1 MSTILF
7 ELGCEEL
14 PPKSLKP
21 LRDALQASV
30 IAQLTEADITFDSI
44 KAFAAPRRLALQIQ
58 GISDKQPDRSEQKRG
73 PAIKA
78 AFDAEGNLSKALR
91 GSVSSNIPFENSQV
105 LENFFRDSK
114 DEKSNRNFKELIDK
128 INKQG
133 YKEVLEELNQ
143 KSISFLTKYGIKISV
158 SGTSKGSYISFEQT
172 IQGQATTELLPAIF
186 QTALDNLPIAKR
198 MRSGASRNEFVRPVQ
213 WAVLMQDSAVIDATI
228 QGHQTANQTRGHRF
242 HSPNYHEIAHAGNY
256 EQLLDGLKVVA
267 DFDKRQMLI
276 KNQVKALADEV
287 NADAIVPQDLLDE
300 VTALVDF
307 PIALRASFEPRFLQ
321 VPQEALISTMQADQK
336 YFCLTDK
343 AGKLQP
349 YFIFITNIES
359 KDPNQIIEGNE
370 KVVRPRLADAEFFFL
385 QDQKQPLFALTESLK
400 TRVFQDK
407 LGTIWEKSERI
418 AKLAAFIAALMQQQG
433 QQIDID
439 ETVRAGILS
448 KADLASSLVGE
459 YPELQGIA
467 GTYYARLNNEPEAVA
482 ASLEEQYLPK
492 FSGDVLPQTP
502 IGICLALAD
511 RLDTLVGIFAI
522 DQAPTGSKD
531 PFSLRRSAI
540 GILRILI
547 EKQLPINLVA
557 LVEQAIKGYSDAE
570 GSKIEKMGDTFTQVM
585 AFLNSRY
592 RAMYTEQG
600 VSVDTIQAVQA
611 INPHMPLDFDQ
622 RIRAVQAFS
631 ELSQASMLADSNKR
645 VANILAKSEV
655 SVADNVDEALL
666 SESAEQSLYG
676 SVRQAQTAVQPLLEQ
691 ADYTQVLQ
699 TLASLDEPLTQFFD
713 NVMVNSEDAALKNN
727 RLALLK
733 QVRALFLTVADISE
747 LQL

>member
-30 IAQLTEADITFDSI
+30 TEQLADADITFDGI
-44 KAFAAPRRLALQIQ
+44 KAFAAPRRLAIQIQ
-58 GISDKQPDRSEQKRG
+58 GISDKQPDRTEQKRG

-78 AFDAEGNLSKALR
+78 AFDAEGNPTRAAMGFAKGLGIEAS
-91 GSVSSNIPFENSQV
+91 
-105 LENFFRDSK
+105 
-114 DEKSNRNFKELIDK
+114 ELTTINTDK
-128 INKQG
+128 G
-133 YKEVLEELNQ
+133 DYV
-143 KSISFLTKYGIKISV
+143 G
-158 SGTSKGSYISFEQT
+158 FEQT
-172 IQGQATTELLPAIF
+172 IQGQSTTELLPAIF
-186 QTALDNLPIAKR
+186 QTALDKLPIAKR

-228 QGHQTANQTRGHRF
+228 QGHQTGTQTRGHRF
-242 HSPNYHEIAHAGNY
+242 HSPDYHNIAHANDY
-256 EQLLDGLKVVA
+256 EQLLDGLKVVV

-287 NADAIVPQDLLDE
+287 NSDAIVPQALLDE

-307 PIALRASFEPRFLQ
+307 PIALRASFEARFLQ

-343 AGKLQP
+343 TGKLQP

-400 TRVFQDK
+400 NRVFQDK

-418 AKLAAFIAALMQQQG
+418 AKLAAFIATLMQQQG
-433 QQIDID
+433 HDINVD

-467 GTYYARLNNEPEAVA
+467 GTYYARLNDEPEAVA

-557 LVEQAIKGYSDAE
+557 LVEQAIKNYTTEE
-570 GSKIEKMGDTFTQVM
+570 GSKIAKMGDTFTQVM

-655 SVADNVDEALL
+655 SVADNVDEILL
-666 SESAEQSLYG
+666 SEPAEQSLYA
-676 SVRQAQTAVQPLLEQ
+676 SVQQAQTAVQPLLEQ

-713 NVMVNSEDAALKNN
+713 NVMVNSEDDALKNN

>member
-30 IAQLTEADITFDSI
+30 TEQLNEAEIGFDSI
-44 KAFAAPRRLALQIQ
+44 KAFAAPRRLAIRIE
-58 GISDKQPDRSEQKRG
+58 GVSDKQPDRSEQKRG

-78 AFDAEGNLSKALR
+78 AFDSDGNPTRAAMGFAKGLGIDAS
-91 GSVSSNIPFENSQV
+91 
-105 LENFFRDSK
+105 
-114 DEKSNRNFKELIDK
+114 ELITINTDK
-128 INKQG
+128 GDYVG
-133 YKEVLEELNQ
+133 Y
-143 KSISFLTKYGIKISV
+143 
-158 SGTSKGSYISFEQT
+158 EQI
-172 IQGQATTELLPAIF
+172 IQGQATTELLPTIF

-228 QGHQTANQTRGHRF
+228 QGHQTGKQTRGHRF
-242 HSPNYHEIAHAGNY
+242 HSPDYHEITHANDY
-256 EQLLDGLKVVA
+256 EQLLDDLKVVA
-267 DFDKRQMLI
+267 DFDKRQTLI
-276 KNQVKALADEV
+276 KNQVKTLADEV
-287 NADAIVPQDLLDE
+287 NADPIVPQDLLDE

-307 PIALRASFEPRFLQ
+307 PIALRANFEARFLQ

-343 AGKLQP
+343 VGKLQP

-418 AKLAAFIAALMQQQG
+418 AKLAAFIATLMQQQG
-433 QQIDID
+433 RDINVD
-439 ETVRAGILS
+439 ETVRAAILS

-467 GTYYARLNNEPEAVA
+467 GTYYARLNDEPEAVA
-482 ASLEEQYLPK
+482 ASLQEQYLPK

-557 LVEQAIKGYSDAE
+557 LVEQAIKGYSTSE
-570 GSKIEKMGDTFTQVM
+570 GSKIAKMGDTFTQVM

-600 VSVDTIQAVQA
+600 ISVDTIQAVQA

-622 RIRAVQAFS
+622 RIRAVQTFS
-631 ELSQASMLADSNKR
+631 ELPQAEELADSNKR

-655 SVADNVDEALL
+655 SVADTVDEALL
-666 SESAEQSLYG
+666 SEAAEQTLYQA
-676 SVRQAQTAVQPLLEQ
+676 VQQAQMAVKPLLET

-699 TLASLDEPLTQFFD
+699 TLVSLDAPLTQFFAD
-713 NVMVNSEDAALKNN
+713 VMVNSEDAALKNN

>member
-30 IAQLTEADITFDSI
+30 TEQLNEAEIGFDSI
-44 KAFAAPRRLALQIQ
+44 KAFAAPRRLAIRIE

-78 AFDAEGNLSKALR
+78 AFDSDGNPTRAAMGFAKGLDIDAS
-91 GSVSSNIPFENSQV
+91 
-105 LENFFRDSK
+105 
-114 DEKSNRNFKELIDK
+114 ELITINTDK
-128 INKQG
+128 GDYVG
-133 YKEVLEELNQ
+133 Y
-143 KSISFLTKYGIKISV
+143 
-158 SGTSKGSYISFEQT
+158 EQI
-172 IQGQATTELLPAIF
+172 IQGQATTELLPTIF

-213 WAVLMQDSAVIDATI
+213 WAVLMQDDAVIDATI
-228 QGHQTANQTRGHRF
+228 QGHQTGKQTRGHRF
-242 HSPNYHEIAHAGNY
+242 HSPDYHEITHANDY
-256 EQLLDGLKVVA
+256 EQLLDDLKVVA
-267 DFDKRQMLI
+267 DFDKRQTLI
-276 KNQVKALADEV
+276 KNQVKTLADEV
-287 NADAIVPQDLLDE
+287 NADPIVPQDLLDE

-307 PIALRASFEPRFLQ
+307 PIALRANFEARFLQ

-343 AGKLQP
+343 VGKLQP

-418 AKLAAFIAALMQQQG
+418 AKLAAFIATLMQQQG
-433 QQIDID
+433 RDINVD
-439 ETVRAGILS
+439 ETVRAAILS

-467 GTYYARLNNEPEAVA
+467 GTYYARLNDEPEAVA
-482 ASLEEQYLPK
+482 ASLQEQYLPK

-557 LVEQAIKGYSDAE
+557 LVEQAIKGYSTSE
-570 GSKIEKMGDTFTQVM
+570 GSKIAKMGDTFTQVM

-600 VSVDTIQAVQA
+600 ISVDTIQAVQA

-622 RIRAVQAFS
+622 RIRAVQTFS
-631 ELSQASMLADSNKR
+631 ELPQAEELADSNKR

-655 SVADNVDEALL
+655 SVADTVDEALL
-666 SESAEQSLYG
+666 SEAAEQTLYQA
-676 SVRQAQTAVQPLLEQ
+676 VQQAQMAVKPLLET

-699 TLASLDEPLTQFFD
+699 TLVSLDAPLTQFFAD
-713 NVMVNSEDAALKNN
+713 VMVNSEDAALKNN

>member
-30 IAQLTEADITFDSI
+30 TEQLSEAEIGFDSI
-44 KAFAAPRRLALQIQ
+44 KAFAAPRRLAIRIE

-78 AFDAEGNLSKALR
+78 AFDSDGNPTRAAIGFAKGLGIDAS
-91 GSVSSNIPFENSQV
+91 
-105 LENFFRDSK
+105 
-114 DEKSNRNFKELIDK
+114 ELITINTDK
-128 INKQG
+128 GDYVG
-133 YKEVLEELNQ
+133 Y
-143 KSISFLTKYGIKISV
+143 
-158 SGTSKGSYISFEQT
+158 EQI
-172 IQGQATTELLPAIF
+172 IQGQATTELLPTIF

-213 WAVLMQDSAVIDATI
+213 WAVLMQDDAVIDATI
-228 QGHQTANQTRGHRF
+228 QGHQTGKKTRGHRF
-242 HSPNYHEIAHAGNY
+242 HSPDYHEITHANDY

-267 DFDKRQMLI
+267 DFDKRQTLI
-276 KNQVKALADEV
+276 KNQVKTLADEV
-287 NADAIVPQDLLDE
+287 NADPIVPQDLLDE

-307 PIALRASFEPRFLQ
+307 PIALRANFEARFLQ

-343 AGKLQP
+343 EGKLQP

-418 AKLAAFIAALMQQQG
+418 AKLAAFIATLMQQQG
-433 QQIDID
+433 RDINVD
-439 ETVRAGILS
+439 ETVRAAILS

-467 GTYYARLNNEPEAVA
+467 GTYYARLNDEPEAVA

-557 LVEQAIKGYSDAE
+557 LVEQAIKGYNTSDN
-570 GSKIEKMGDTFTQVM
+570 SKIAKMGDTFTQVM

-622 RIRAVQAFS
+622 RIRAVQTFS
-631 ELSQASMLADSNKR
+631 ELPQAEELADSNKR

-655 SVADNVDEALL
+655 SVADTVDEALL
-666 SESAEQSLYG
+666 SEAAEQTLYQA
-676 SVRQAQTAVQPLLEQ
+676 VQQAQMAVKPLLET

-699 TLASLDEPLTQFFD
+699 TLVSLDAPLSDFFAD
-713 NVMVNSEDAALKNN
+713 VMVNSEDAALKNN

>member
-30 IAQLTEADITFDSI
+30 TEQLNEAEIGFDSI
-44 KAFAAPRRLALQIQ
+44 KAFAAPRRLAIRIE

-78 AFDAEGNLSKALR
+78 AFDSDGNPTRAAMGFAKGLGIDAS
-91 GSVSSNIPFENSQV
+91 
-105 LENFFRDSK
+105 
-114 DEKSNRNFKELIDK
+114 ELITINTDK
-128 INKQG
+128 GDYVG
-133 YKEVLEELNQ
+133 Y
-143 KSISFLTKYGIKISV
+143 
-158 SGTSKGSYISFEQT
+158 EQI
-172 IQGQATTELLPAIF
+172 IQGQATTELLPTIF

-213 WAVLMQDSAVIDATI
+213 WAVLMQDDAVIDATI
-228 QGHQTANQTRGHRF
+228 QGHQTGKQTRGHRF
-242 HSPNYHEIAHAGNY
+242 HSPDYHEITHANDY
-256 EQLLDGLKVVA
+256 EQLLDDLKVVA
-267 DFDKRQMLI
+267 DFDKRQTLI
-276 KNQVKALADEV
+276 KNQVKTLADEV
-287 NADAIVPQDLLDE
+287 NADPIVPQDLLDE

-307 PIALRASFEPRFLQ
+307 PIALRANFEPRFLQ

-343 AGKLQP
+343 EGKLQP

-418 AKLAAFIAALMQQQG
+418 AKLAAFIATLMQQQG
-433 QQIDID
+433 RDINVD
-439 ETVRAGILS
+439 ETVRAAILS

-467 GTYYARLNNEPEAVA
+467 GTYYARLNDEPEAVA
-482 ASLEEQYLPK
+482 ASLQEQYLPK

-557 LVEQAIKGYSDAE
+557 LVEQAIKGYSTSE
-570 GSKIEKMGDTFTQVM
+570 GSKIAKMGDTFTQVM

-622 RIRAVQAFS
+622 RIRAVQTFS
-631 ELSQASMLADSNKR
+631 ELPQAEKLADSSKR

-655 SVADNVDEALL
+655 NVADTVDEALL
-666 SESAEQSLYG
+666 SEAAEQALYQAIQ
-676 SVRQAQTAVQPLLEQ
+676 QAQTAVKPLLET

-699 TLASLDEPLTQFFD
+699 TLVSLDAPLTQFFAD
-713 NVMVNSEDAALKNN
+713 VMVNSEDAALKNN

-733 QVRALFLTVADISE
+733 QVRALVLSVADISE

>member
-21 LRDALQASV
+21 LRDALQTSV
-30 IAQLTEADITFDSI
+30 TEQLNEANISFGSI
-44 KAFAAPRRLALQIQ
+44 KAFAAPRRLALQIE
-58 GISDKQPDRSEQKRG
+58 GISDKQPDRTEEKRG

-78 AFDAEGNLSKALR
+78 AFDADGNPTRAAMGFAKGLGIEAS
-91 GSVSSNIPFENSQV
+91 
-105 LENFFRDSK
+105 
-114 DEKSNRNFKELIDK
+114 ELTTINTDK
-128 INKQG
+128 GDYVG
-133 YKEVLEELNQ
+133 YV
-143 KSISFLTKYGIKISV
+143 
-158 SGTSKGSYISFEQT
+158 QT

-198 MRSGASRNEFVRPVQ
+198 MRAGSSRNEFVRPVQ
-213 WAVLMQDSAVIDATI
+213 WVVLMQDSTVIDAII
-228 QGHQTANQTRGHRF
+228 QGHQTGNQTRGHRF
-242 HSPNYHEIAHAGNY
+242 HSPDYYQIAHANDY

-267 DFDKRQMLI
+267 DFDKRQILI

-287 NADAIVPQDLLDE
+287 SADAIVPQSLLDE

-343 AGKLQP
+343 VGTLQP

-400 TRVFQDK
+400 NRVFQDK

-433 QQIDID
+433 HDINID

-482 ASLEEQYLPK
+482 ASIEEQYLPK
-492 FSGDVLPQTP
+492 FSGDVLPKTA
-502 IGICLALAD
+502 IGICLALAE

-557 LVEQAIKGYSDAE
+557 LVEQAIKSYNTSDD
-570 GSKIEKMGDTFTQVM
+570 SKIAKMGDTFTQVM

-611 INPHMPLDFDQ
+611 IHPHMPLDFDQ
-622 RIRAVQAFS
+622 RIRAVQTFS
-631 ELSQASMLADSNKR
+631 ELPQAEKLSDSNKR
-645 VANILAKSEV
+645 VANILAKSEGAV
-655 SVADNVDEALL
+655 
-666 SESAEQSLYG
+666 AEQVDASLLTEDAEKTLYQA
-676 SVRQAQTAVQPLLEQ
+676 VQQAQVDAKPLLET
-691 ADYTQVLQ
+691 ANYTQVLQ
-699 TLASLDEPLTQFFD
+699 TLVSLDEPLTQFFAD
-713 NVMVNSEDAALKNN
+713 VMVNSEDAALKAN

>member
-1 MSTILF
+1 MSTIIF

-30 IAQLTEADITFDSI
+30 TEQLNEAEIGFDSI

-78 AFDAEGNLSKALR
+78 AFDAEGNPTRAAMGFAKGLGIDAS
-91 GSVSSNIPFENSQV
+91 
-105 LENFFRDSK
+105 
-114 DEKSNRNFKELIDK
+114 ELITIHTDK
-128 INKQG
+128 GDYVG
-133 YKEVLEELNQ
+133 Y
-143 KSISFLTKYGIKISV
+143 
-158 SGTSKGSYISFEQT
+158 EQV
-172 IQGQATTELLPAIF
+172 IHGQATTELLAAIF

-213 WAVLMQDSAVIDATI
+213 WVVLMQDSTVIDATI
-228 QGHQTANQTRGHRF
+228 QGHQTGTQTRGHRF
-242 HSPNYHEIAHAGNY
+242 HSPNYHDIAHANDY
-256 EQLLDGLKVVA
+256 EELLGGLKVVA

-287 NADAIVPQDLLDE
+287 NSDAIVPQDLLDE

-655 SVADNVDEALL
+655 SVADTVDEALL
-666 SESAEQSLYG
+666 SESAEQSLYA
-676 SVRQAQTAVQPLLEQ
+676 SVLQAQTAVKPLLEQ

-699 TLASLDEPLTQFFD
+699 TLASLDKPLTQFFD

>member
-30 IAQLTEADITFDSI
+30 TEQLSAAEITFNSI
-44 KAFAAPRRLALQIQ
+44 KAFAAPRRLAIQIE
-58 GISDKQPDRSEQKRG
+58 GISDKQPDRTEQKRG

-78 AFDAEGNLSKALR
+78 AFDSDGNPTRAAMGFAKGLGIEASDLTTI
-91 GSVSSNIPFENSQV
+91 NT
-105 LENFFRDSK
+105 
-114 DEKSNRNFKELIDK
+114 DK
-128 INKQG
+128 GDYVG
-133 YKEVLEELNQ
+133 Y
-143 KSISFLTKYGIKISV
+143 
-158 SGTSKGSYISFEQT
+158 EQT
-172 IQGQATTELLPAIF
+172 ISGQATTELLPAIF
-186 QTALDNLPIAKR
+186 QTALDSLPIAKR

-213 WAVLMQDSAVIDATI
+213 WVVLMQDDAVIDATI
-228 QGHQTANQTRGHRF
+228 QGHQTGSQIRGHRF
-242 HSPNYHEIAHAGNY
+242 HSPDYHNINHANDY

-287 NADAIVPQDLLDE
+287 NSDAIVPQDLLDE
-300 VTALVDF
+300 VTSLVDF
-307 PIALRASFEPRFLQ
+307 PIALRASFEARFLQ

-418 AKLAAFIAALMQQQG
+418 AKLAAFIATLMQQQG
-433 QQIDID
+433 HDINVD
-439 ETVRAGILS
+439 DTVRAGILS

-467 GTYYARLNNEPEAVA
+467 GTYYARLNDEPEAVA

-570 GSKIEKMGDTFTQVM
+570 GSKIAKMGDTFTQVM

-645 VANILAKSEV
+645 VANILAKSEIE
-655 SVADNVDEALL
+655 VADTVDKTLL
-666 SESAEQSLYG
+666 SEPAEQNLYS
-676 SVRQAQTAVQPLLEQ
+676 SVREAQMAVTPLLEQ

-713 NVMVNSEDAALKNN
+713 NVMVNSDDAALKNN

>member
-30 IAQLTEADITFDSI
+30 TEQLTDADISFDSI
-44 KAFAAPRRLALQIQ
+44 KAFAAPRRLAIQIQ
-58 GISDKQPDRSEQKRG
+58 GISDKQPDRTDQKRG

-78 AFDAEGNLSKALR
+78 AFDADGNPTRAAMGFAKGLGIDAS
-91 GSVSSNIPFENSQV
+91 
-105 LENFFRDSK
+105 
-114 DEKSNRNFKELIDK
+114 ELTTINTDK
-128 INKQG
+128 GDYVG
-133 YKEVLEELNQ
+133 Y
-143 KSISFLTKYGIKISV
+143 
-158 SGTSKGSYISFEQT
+158 EQT
-172 IQGQATTELLPAIF
+172 IHGQATTELLPAIF

-198 MRSGASRNEFVRPVQ
+198 MRSGASRDEFVRPVQ
-213 WAVLMQDSAVIDATI
+213 WAVLIQDDAIIDATI
-228 QGHQTANQTRGHRF
+228 QGHQTGTQTRGHRF
-242 HSPNYHEIAHAGNY
+242 HSPDYHTIAHANDY
-256 EQLLDGLKVVA
+256 EQLLDSLKVVA

-287 NADAIVPQDLLDE
+287 NSDAIVPQDLLDE

-307 PIALRASFEPRFLQ
+307 PIALRASFEARFLQ

-359 KDPNQIIEGNE
+359 KEPNQIIEGNE

-418 AKLAAFIAALMQQQG
+418 AKLAAFIATLMQQQG
-433 QQIDID
+433 REISVD
-439 ETVRAGILS
+439 ETVRAAILS

-459 YPELQGIA
+459 YPELQGVA
-467 GTYYARLNNEPEAVA
+467 GTYYARLNGEPEAVA

-557 LVEQAIKGYSDAE
+557 LVEQAIKNYSDAK
-570 GSKIEKMGDTFTQVM
+570 GSKIAKMGDTFTQVM

-655 SVADNVDEALL
+655 SVADTVDEALL
-666 SESAEQSLYG
+666 SEPAEQSLYS
-676 SVRQAQTAVQPLLEQ
+676 SVREAQTAVTPLLEK

-713 NVMVNSEDAALKNN
+713 NVMVNSEDDALKNN

>member
-30 IAQLTEADITFDSI
+30 TEQLADADITFDGI

-58 GISDKQPDRSEQKRG
+58 GIGDKQPDRSEQKRG

-78 AFDAEGNLSKALR
+78 AFDADGNPTRAAMGFAKGLGIEAS
-91 GSVSSNIPFENSQV
+91 
-105 LENFFRDSK
+105 
-114 DEKSNRNFKELIDK
+114 ELITINTDK
-128 INKQG
+128 GDYVG
-133 YKEVLEELNQ
+133 Y
-143 KSISFLTKYGIKISV
+143 
-158 SGTSKGSYISFEQT
+158 EQT

-186 QTALDNLPIAKR
+186 QTALDKLPIAKR

-228 QGHQTANQTRGHRF
+228 QGHQTGTQTRGHRF
-242 HSPNYHEIAHAGNY
+242 HSPDYHNIAHANDY
-256 EQLLDGLKVVA
+256 EQLLDGLKVVV

-287 NADAIVPQDLLDE
+287 NSDAIVPQALLDE

-307 PIALRASFEPRFLQ
+307 PIALRASFEARFLQ

-400 TRVFQDK
+400 NRVFQDK

-433 QQIDID
+433 QQISID

-557 LVEQAIKGYSDAE
+557 LVEQAIKNYTTEE
-570 GSKIEKMGDTFTQVM
+570 GSKIAKMGDTFTQVM

-655 SVADNVDEALL
+655 SVADNVDETLL
-666 SESAEQSLYG
+666 SEPAEQSLYA
-676 SVRQAQTAVQPLLEQ
+676 SVQQAQTAVQPLLEQ

>member
-30 IAQLTEADITFDSI
+30 TEQLTDADITFDSI
-44 KAFAAPRRLALQIQ
+44 KAFAAPRRLAIQIQ
-58 GISDKQPDRSEQKRG
+58 GISDKQPDRTEQKRG

-78 AFDAEGNLSKALR
+78 AFDSDGNPTRAAMGFAKGLGIEAS
-91 GSVSSNIPFENSQV
+91 
-105 LENFFRDSK
+105 
-114 DEKSNRNFKELIDK
+114 ELTTINTDK
-128 INKQG
+128 G
-133 YKEVLEELNQ
+133 DYV
-143 KSISFLTKYGIKISV
+143 G
-158 SGTSKGSYISFEQT
+158 FEQT
-172 IQGQATTELLPAIF
+172 ISGQATTELLPAIF
-186 QTALDNLPIAKR
+186 QTALDSLPIAKR

-213 WAVLMQDSAVIDATI
+213 WVVLMQDDTVIDATI
-228 QGHQTANQTRGHRF
+228 QGYQTGSQTRGHRF
-242 HSPNYHEIAHAGNY
+242 HSPDYHDIAHANDY
-256 EQLLDGLKVVA
+256 EQLLDGLKVVT

-276 KNQVKALADEV
+276 KNQVKALVDEV
-287 NADAIVPQDLLDE
+287 NSDAIVPQDLLDE

-307 PIALRASFEPRFLQ
+307 PIALRASFEARFLQ

-343 AGKLQP
+343 TGKLQP

-400 TRVFQDK
+400 NRVFQDK

-418 AKLAAFIAALMQQQG
+418 AKLAAFIATLMQQQG
-433 QQIDID
+433 HDINVD
-439 ETVRAGILS
+439 DTVRAGILS

-467 GTYYARLNNEPEAVA
+467 GTYYARLNEEPEAVA

-502 IGICLALAD
+502 VGICLALAD

-570 GSKIEKMGDTFTQVM
+570 GSKIAKMGDTFTQVM

-655 SVADNVDEALL
+655 SVADTVDETLL
-666 SESAEQSLYG
+666 SETAEQNLYAN
-676 SVRQAQTAVQPLLEQ
+676 VQQAQTVVQPLLEQ

-713 NVMVNSEDAALKNN
+713 NVMVNSDDAALKNN

>member
-30 IAQLTEADITFDSI
+30 TEQLNEAEIGFDSI
-44 KAFAAPRRLALQIQ
+44 KAFAAPRRLAIQIE

-78 AFDAEGNLSKALR
+78 AFDADGNPTRAAMGFAKGLGIEAS
-91 GSVSSNIPFENSQV
+91 
-105 LENFFRDSK
+105 
-114 DEKSNRNFKELIDK
+114 ELITINTDK
-128 INKQG
+128 GDYVG
-133 YKEVLEELNQ
+133 Y
-143 KSISFLTKYGIKISV
+143 
-158 SGTSKGSYISFEQT
+158 EQV
-172 IQGQATTELLPAIF
+172 IHGQATTELLPAIF

-213 WAVLMQDSAVIDATI
+213 WAVLMQDDAVISATI
-228 QGHQTANQTRGHRF
+228 QGHQTGNQTRGHRF
-242 HSPNYHEIAHAGNY
+242 HSPEYHEITHANDY

-267 DFDKRQMLI
+267 DFDKRQTLI

-287 NADAIVPQDLLDE
+287 NADPIVPQDLLDE

-307 PIALRASFEPRFLQ
+307 PIALRANFEPRFLQ

-418 AKLAAFIAALMQQQG
+418 AKLAAFIATLMQQQG
-433 QQIDID
+433 RDINVD
-439 ETVRAGILS
+439 ETVRAAILS

-467 GTYYARLNNEPEAVA
+467 GTYYARLNDEPEAVA
-482 ASLEEQYLPK
+482 ASLQEQYLPK

-557 LVEQAIKGYSDAE
+557 LVEQAIKGYSTSD
-570 GSKIEKMGDTFTQVM
+570 GSKIAKMGDTFTQVM

-622 RIRAVQAFS
+622 RIRAVQTFS
-631 ELSQASMLADSNKR
+631 NLPQASMLADSNKR

-655 SVADNVDEALL
+655 NVADTVDEALL
-666 SESAEQSLYG
+666 SEAAEKVLYQA
-676 SVRQAQTAVQPLLEQ
+676 VQQAQMAVKPLLET

-699 TLASLDEPLTQFFD
+699 TLVSLDAPLTQFFAD
-713 NVMVNSEDAALKNN
+713 VMVNSEDAALKNN

>member
-30 IAQLTEADITFDSI
+30 TEQLNEAEIGFDSI
-44 KAFAAPRRLALQIQ
+44 KAFAAPRRLAIRIE

-78 AFDAEGNLSKALR
+78 AFDSDGNPTRAAMGFAKGLGIDAS
-91 GSVSSNIPFENSQV
+91 
-105 LENFFRDSK
+105 
-114 DEKSNRNFKELIDK
+114 ELITINTDK
-128 INKQG
+128 GDYVG
-133 YKEVLEELNQ
+133 Y
-143 KSISFLTKYGIKISV
+143 
-158 SGTSKGSYISFEQT
+158 EQI
-172 IQGQATTELLPAIF
+172 IQGQATTELLPTIF

-228 QGHQTANQTRGHRF
+228 QGHQTGKQTRGHRF
-242 HSPNYHEIAHAGNY
+242 HSPDYHEITHANDY
-256 EQLLDGLKVVA
+256 EQLLDDLKVVA
-267 DFDKRQMLI
+267 DFDKRQTLI
-276 KNQVKALADEV
+276 KNQVKTLADEV
-287 NADAIVPQDLLDE
+287 NADPIVPQDLLDE

-307 PIALRASFEPRFLQ
+307 PIALRANFEARFLQ

-407 LGTIWEKSERI
+407 LGTIWQKSERI
-418 AKLAAFIAALMQQQG
+418 AKLAAFIATLMQQQG
-433 QQIDID
+433 RDINVD
-439 ETVRAGILS
+439 ETVRAAILS

-467 GTYYARLNNEPEAVA
+467 GTYYARLNDEPEAVA
-482 ASLEEQYLPK
+482 ASLQEQYLPK

-557 LVEQAIKGYSDAE
+557 LVEQAIKGYSTSE
-570 GSKIEKMGDTFTQVM
+570 GSKIAKMGDTFTQVM

-622 RIRAVQAFS
+622 RIRAVQTFS
-631 ELSQASMLADSNKR
+631 ELPQAEKLADSNKR

-655 SVADNVDEALL
+655 NVADTVDEALL
-666 SESAEQSLYG
+666 SEAAEQTLYQA
-676 SVRQAQTAVQPLLEQ
+676 VQQAQTAVKPLLET

-699 TLASLDEPLTQFFD
+699 TLVSLDAPLTQFFAD
-713 NVMVNSEDAALKNN
+713 VMVNSEDAALKNN

-733 QVRALFLTVADISE
+733 QVRALFLAVADISE

>member
-30 IAQLTEADITFDSI
+30 TEQLNDAEIGFDSI
-44 KAFAAPRRLALQIQ
+44 KAFAAPRRLAIQIE

-78 AFDAEGNLSKALR
+78 AFDADGNPTRAAMGFAKGLGIEAS
-91 GSVSSNIPFENSQV
+91 
-105 LENFFRDSK
+105 
-114 DEKSNRNFKELIDK
+114 ELITINTDK
-128 INKQG
+128 GDYVG
-133 YKEVLEELNQ
+133 Y
-143 KSISFLTKYGIKISV
+143 
-158 SGTSKGSYISFEQT
+158 EQV
-172 IQGQATTELLPAIF
+172 IHGQATTELLPEIF

-213 WAVLMQDSAVIDATI
+213 WVVLMQDDSVIDAVI
-228 QGHQTANQTRGHRF
+228 QGHQTGRQTRGHRF
-242 HSPNYHEIAHAGNY
+242 HSPEYHEITHAKDY

-267 DFDKRQMLI
+267 DFDKRQTLI
-276 KNQVKALADEV
+276 NNQVKALADEV
-287 NADAIVPQDLLDE
+287 NADPIVPQDLLDE

-307 PIALRASFEPRFLQ
+307 PIALRANFELRFLQ

-359 KDPNQIIEGNE
+359 KNPNQIIEGNE

-418 AKLAAFIAALMQQQG
+418 AKLAAFIATLMQQQG
-433 QQIDID
+433 RDINVD
-439 ETVRAGILS
+439 ETVRAAILS

-467 GTYYARLNNEPEAVA
+467 GTYYARLNEESEAVA
-482 ASLEEQYLPK
+482 ASLQEQYLPK

-557 LVEQAIKGYSDAE
+557 LVEQAIKGYSTSE
-570 GSKIEKMGDTFTQVM
+570 GSKIAKMGDTFTQVM

-622 RIRAVQAFS
+622 RIRAVQTFS
-631 ELSQASMLADSNKR
+631 ELPQAEKLSDSNKR

-655 SVADNVDEALL
+655 SVADTIDEALL
-666 SESAEQSLYG
+666 SEPAEQALYQA
-676 SVRQAQTAVQPLLEQ
+676 VQQAQTAVKPLLET

-699 TLASLDEPLTQFFD
+699 TLVSLDAPLTQFFAD
-713 NVMVNSEDAALKNN
+713 VMVNSEDAALKNN

>member
-30 IAQLTEADITFDSI
+30 TEQLNQADISFDSI
-44 KAFAAPRRLALQIQ
+44 KAFAAPRRLALHIE
-58 GISDKQPDRSEQKRG
+58 GISEKQPDRTEEKRG

-78 AFDAEGNLSKALR
+78 AFDADGNPTRAAMGFAKGLGIEAS
-91 GSVSSNIPFENSQV
+91 
-105 LENFFRDSK
+105 
-114 DEKSNRNFKELIDK
+114 ELTTINTDK
-128 INKQG
+128 GDYVG
-133 YKEVLEELNQ
+133 Y
-143 KSISFLTKYGIKISV
+143 I
-158 SGTSKGSYISFEQT
+158 QT
-172 IQGQATTELLPAIF
+172 VQGQATTELLPTIF

-213 WAVLMQDSAVIDATI
+213 WAVLMQDDAVIDATI
-228 QGHQTANQTRGHRF
+228 QGHQTGNQTRGHRF
-242 HSPNYHEIAHAGNY
+242 HSPEYHAIAHANDY

-287 NADAIVPQDLLDE
+287 NADAIVPQSLLDE

-343 AGKLQP
+343 TGKLQP

-359 KDPNQIIEGNE
+359 KDPNQIIQGNE

-418 AKLAAFIAALMQQQG
+418 AKLAAFIAALMQQQD

-467 GTYYARLNNEPEAVA
+467 GTYYARLNDEPEAVA

-492 FSGDVLPQTP
+492 FSGDVLPQTS

-557 LVEQAIKGYSDAE
+557 LVEQAIKGYSDAD
-570 GSKIEKMGDTFTQVM
+570 GSKITKMGDTFTQVM

-631 ELSQASMLADSNKR
+631 ELSQAEKLADSNKR
-645 VANILAKSEV
+645 VANILAKSEGV
-655 SVADNVDEALL
+655 VADEVDASLL
-666 SESAEQSLYG
+666 TEDAEKSLYQA
-676 SVRQAQTAVQPLLEQ
+676 VQQAQTAVTPLLET
-691 ADYTQVLQ
+691 ANYTQILQ
-699 TLASLDEPLTQFFD
+699 TLVSLDEPLTQFFAD
-713 NVMVNSEDAALKNN
+713 VMVNSKDMALQAN

>member
-30 IAQLTEADITFDSI
+30 TEQLTEADITFDSI
-44 KAFAAPRRLALQIQ
+44 KAFAAPRRLAIQIQ

-78 AFDAEGNLSKALR
+78 AFDSDGNPTRAAIGFAKGLGIEAS
-91 GSVSSNIPFENSQV
+91 
-105 LENFFRDSK
+105 
-114 DEKSNRNFKELIDK
+114 ELITINTDK
-128 INKQG
+128 GDYVG
-133 YKEVLEELNQ
+133 Y
-143 KSISFLTKYGIKISV
+143 
-158 SGTSKGSYISFEQT
+158 EQV
-172 IQGQATTELLPAIF
+172 IHGQATTELLPAIF

-213 WAVLMQDSAVIDATI
+213 WAVLMQDSTVIDATI
-228 QGHQTANQTRGHRF
+228 QGHQTGTQTRGHRF
-242 HSPNYHEIAHAGNY
+242 HSPDYHEIAHANDY

-307 PIALRASFEPRFLQ
+307 PIALRANFEARFLQ

-418 AKLAAFIAALMQQQG
+418 AKLAAFIATLMQQQG
-433 QQIDID
+433 RDISID
-439 ETVRAGILS
+439 ETVRAAILS

-467 GTYYARLNNEPEAVA
+467 GTYYARLNGEPEAVA

-492 FSGDVLPQTP
+492 FSGDVLPETP

-557 LVEQAIKGYSDAE
+557 LVEQAIKGYSTSD
-570 GSKIEKMGDTFTQVM
+570 GSKIAKMGDTFTQVM

-622 RIRAVQAFS
+622 RIRAVQSFS
-631 ELSQASMLADSNKR
+631 KVSQASMLADSNKR

-666 SESAEQSLYG
+666 SEPAEQELYQA
-676 SVRQAQTAVQPLLEQ
+676 VQQAQKAIKPLLET

-699 TLASLDEPLTQFFD
+699 TLVSLDAPLTQFFAD
-713 NVMVNSEDAALKNN
+713 VMVNSDDAALKNN

>member
-21 LRDALQASV
+21 LRDALQANV
-30 IAQLTEADITFDSI
+30 IEQLNEAEISFESI

-58 GISDKQPDRSEQKRG
+58 GISDKQPDRAEQKRG

-78 AFDAEGNLSKALR
+78 AFDADGNPTRAAMGFAKGLGIDAS
-91 GSVSSNIPFENSQV
+91 
-105 LENFFRDSK
+105 
-114 DEKSNRNFKELIDK
+114 ELITINTDK
-128 INKQG
+128 GDYIG
-133 YKEVLEELNQ
+133 Y
-143 KSISFLTKYGIKISV
+143 
-158 SGTSKGSYISFEQT
+158 EQV
-172 IQGQATTELLPAIF
+172 IHGQATTELLPAIF

-213 WAVLMQDSAVIDATI
+213 WTVLMQDNAVIDATI
-228 QGHQTANQTRGHRF
+228 QGHQTGTQTRGHRF
-242 HSPNYHEIAHAGNY
+242 HSPDYHNIAHANDY

-287 NADAIVPQDLLDE
+287 NSDAIVPQDLLDE

-407 LGTIWEKSERI
+407 LRTIWEKSERI

-433 QQIDID
+433 HNINVD

-557 LVEQAIKGYSDAE
+557 LVEQAIKGYSDAK

-666 SESAEQSLYG
+666 SEPAEQGLYA
-676 SVRQAQTAVQPLLEQ
+676 SVLQAQTAVKPLLDQ
-691 ADYTQVLQ
+691 ANYTQVLQ

>member
-30 IAQLTEADITFDSI
+30 TEQLREAEISFDSI
-44 KAFAAPRRLALQIQ
+44 KSFAAPRRLAIQIQ
-58 GISDKQPDRSEQKRG
+58 GISDKQPDRTEQKRE

-78 AFDAEGNLSKALR
+78 AFDDDGNPTRAAMGFAKGLGIEAS
-91 GSVSSNIPFENSQV
+91 
-105 LENFFRDSK
+105 
-114 DEKSNRNFKELIDK
+114 ELITINTDK
-128 INKQG
+128 G
-133 YKEVLEELNQ
+133 DYV
-143 KSISFLTKYGIKISV
+143 G
-158 SGTSKGSYISFEQT
+158 FEQT
-172 IQGQATTELLPAIF
+172 IHGQAITELLPTIF

-213 WAVLMQDSAVIDATI
+213 WAVLMQDDAVINAII
-228 QGHQTANQTRGHRF
+228 QGHQTGAQTRGHRF
-242 HSPNYHEIAHAGNY
+242 HSPDYHDIAHANDY

-276 KNQVKALADEV
+276 KNQVKTLADEV
-287 NADAIVPQDLLDE
+287 NSDAIVPQDLLDE

-307 PIALRASFEPRFLQ
+307 PIALRASFETRFLQ

-349 YFIFITNIES
+349 YFIFITNIRS
-359 KDPNQIIEGNE
+359 QDPNQIIEGNE

-407 LGTIWEKSERI
+407 LGTIWDKSERI
-418 AKLAAFIAALMQQQG
+418 AKLSAFIATLLQQQG
-433 QQIDID
+433 HDISVD
-439 ETVRAGILS
+439 EAVRAAMLS

-467 GTYYARLNNEPEAVA
+467 GTYYARLDGETEAVA

-557 LVEQAIKGYSDAE
+557 LVEQAIKGYSDTNG
-570 GSKIEKMGDTFTQVM
+570 GSKIAKMGDTFTQVM

-592 RAMYTEQG
+592 RAMYTEQS

-631 ELSQASMLADSNKR
+631 TLSQASMLADSNKR
-645 VANILAKSEV
+645 VANILVKSEV
-655 SVADNVDEALL
+655 SVSDSVDETLL
-666 SESAEQSLYG
+666 TEPAEQNLYG
-676 SVRQAQTAVQPLLEQ
+676 SVRQAQTAVTPLLEQ

-699 TLASLDEPLTQFFD
+699 TLASLDEPLTEFFD
-713 NVMVNSEDAALKNN
+713 NVMVNSEDEALKNN

>member
-1 MSTILF
+1 MTTILF

-14 PPKSLKP
+14 PPKSLKN

-30 IAQLTEADITFDSI
+30 RAQLNEADISFDSM

-78 AFDAEGNLSKALR
+78 AFDTDGNPTRAAMGFAKGLGIEASELITINTDK
-91 GSVSSNIPFENSQV
+91 GDYVGFEQV
-105 LENFFRDSK
+105 LHGK
-114 DEKSNRNFKELIDK
+114 
-128 INKQG
+128 
-133 YKEVLEELNQ
+133 
-143 KSISFLTKYGIKISV
+143 
-158 SGTSKGSYISFEQT
+158 
-172 IQGQATTELLPAIF
+172 ATAELLPQIF

-198 MRSGASRNEFVRPVQ
+198 MRSGTSRDEFVRPVQ
-213 WAVLMQDSAVIDATI
+213 WAVLMQDDSVINSTI
-228 QGHQTANQTRGHRF
+228 QGHQTGQQTRGHRF
-242 HSPNYHEIAHAGNY
+242 HSPDYHTINHANDY
-256 EQLLDGLKVVA
+256 ESLLDSLKVIA
-267 DFDKRQMLI
+267 DFDKRQNLI
-276 KNQVKALADEV
+276 SHQVKALADEI
-287 NADAIVPQDLLDE
+287 NAKAIVPQDLLDE

-307 PIALRASFEPRFLQ
+307 PIALRASFEARFLQ

-343 AGKLQP
+343 EGTLQP

-359 KDPNQIIEGNE
+359 KDASQIIEGNE

-400 TRVFQDK
+400 TRVFQDQ

-418 AKLAAFIAALMQQQG
+418 AKLAAFIAALLQQQG
-433 QQIDID
+433 KQIDID
-439 ETVRAGILS
+439 DTVRAAILS

-459 YPELQGIA
+459 YPDLQGIA
-467 GTYYARLNNEPEAVA
+467 GTYYARLNGEPEAVA

-492 FSGDVLPQTP
+492 FSGDALPQTP

-511 RLDTLVGIFAI
+511 RLDTLVGIFGI
-522 DQAPTGSKD
+522 GQAPTGSKD

-557 LVEQAIKGYSDAE
+557 LVEQAIKNYADTD
-570 GSKIEKMGDTFTQVM
+570 GSKIAKMGDTFTQVM

-631 ELSQASMLADSNKR
+631 ELPEAEPLADSNKR

-655 SVADNVDEALL
+655 AVADKVDEALL
-666 SESAEQSLYG
+666 SEPAEQALY
-676 SVRQAQTAVQPLLEQ
+676 SAVHQAQTAVQPLLAQ
-691 ADYTQVLQ
+691 ANYTQVLQ
-699 TLASLDEPLTQFFD
+699 TLASLDQPLTQFFD
-713 NVMVNSEDAALKNN
+713 GVMVNSDDAALKNN

>member
-21 LRDALQASV
+21 LRDALQTSV
-30 IAQLTEADITFDSI
+30 TEQLSAAEITFDSI
-44 KAFAAPRRLALQIQ
+44 KAFATPRRLAIQIE
-58 GISDKQPDRSEQKRG
+58 GISDKQPDRTEQKRG

-78 AFDAEGNLSKALR
+78 AFDSDGNPTRAAIGFAKGLGIEAS
-91 GSVSSNIPFENSQV
+91 
-105 LENFFRDSK
+105 
-114 DEKSNRNFKELIDK
+114 ELTTINTDK
-128 INKQG
+128 G
-133 YKEVLEELNQ
+133 DYV
-143 KSISFLTKYGIKISV
+143 G
-158 SGTSKGSYISFEQT
+158 FEQT
-172 IQGQATTELLPAIF
+172 ISGQATTELLPAIF
-186 QTALDNLPIAKR
+186 QTALDSLPIAKR

-213 WAVLMQDSAVIDATI
+213 WVVLMQDDTVIDATI
-228 QGHQTANQTRGHRF
+228 QGHETGSQTRGHRF
-242 HSPNYHEIAHAGNY
+242 HSPDYHDIAHANDY

-287 NADAIVPQDLLDE
+287 NSDAIVPQDLLDE

-307 PIALRASFEPRFLQ
+307 PIALRASFEARFLQ

-343 AGKLQP
+343 TGKLQP

-418 AKLAAFIAALMQQQG
+418 AKLAAFIATLMQQQG
-433 QQIDID
+433 HDINVD
-439 ETVRAGILS
+439 DTVRAGILS

-467 GTYYARLNNEPEAVA
+467 GTYYARLNEEPEAVA

-502 IGICLALAD
+502 VGICLALAD

-570 GSKIEKMGDTFTQVM
+570 GTKIAKMGDTFTQVM

-655 SVADNVDEALL
+655 DVADTVDEALL
-666 SESAEQSLYG
+666 SETAEQNLYAN
-676 SVRQAQTAVQPLLEQ
+676 VQQAQTVVQPLLEQ

-713 NVMVNSEDAALKNN
+713 NVMVNSDDAALKNN

-733 QVRALFLTVADISE
+733 QVRALFLSVADISE

>member
-30 IAQLTEADITFDSI
+30 TEQLNEAEIGFDSI
-44 KAFAAPRRLALQIQ
+44 KAFAAPRRLAIRIE

-78 AFDAEGNLSKALR
+78 AFDSDGNPTRAAMGFAKGLGIDAS
-91 GSVSSNIPFENSQV
+91 
-105 LENFFRDSK
+105 
-114 DEKSNRNFKELIDK
+114 ELITINTDK
-128 INKQG
+128 GDYVG
-133 YKEVLEELNQ
+133 Y
-143 KSISFLTKYGIKISV
+143 
-158 SGTSKGSYISFEQT
+158 EQI
-172 IQGQATTELLPAIF
+172 IQGQATTELLPTIF

-228 QGHQTANQTRGHRF
+228 QGHQTGKQTRGHRF
-242 HSPNYHEIAHAGNY
+242 HSPDYHEITHANDY

-267 DFDKRQMLI
+267 DFDKRQTLI
-276 KNQVKALADEV
+276 KNQVKTLADEV
-287 NADAIVPQDLLDE
+287 NADPIVPQDLLDE

-307 PIALRASFEPRFLQ
+307 PIALRANFEARFLQ

-407 LGTIWEKSERI
+407 LGTIWQKSERI
-418 AKLAAFIAALMQQQG
+418 AKLAAFIATLMQQQG
-433 QQIDID
+433 RDINVD
-439 ETVRAGILS
+439 ETVRAAILS

-467 GTYYARLNNEPEAVA
+467 GTYYARLNDEPEAVA
-482 ASLEEQYLPK
+482 ASLQEQYLPK

-557 LVEQAIKGYSDAE
+557 LVEQAIKGYSTSE
-570 GSKIEKMGDTFTQVM
+570 GSKIAKMGDTFTQVM

-622 RIRAVQAFS
+622 RIRAVQTFS
-631 ELSQASMLADSNKR
+631 ELPQAEKLADSNKR

-655 SVADNVDEALL
+655 NVADTVDEALL
-666 SESAEQSLYG
+666 SEPAEQALYQA
-676 SVRQAQTAVQPLLEQ
+676 VQQAQTAVKPLLET

-699 TLASLDEPLTQFFD
+699 TLVSLDAPLTQFFAD
-713 NVMVNSEDAALKNN
+713 VMVNSENAALKNN

>member
-30 IAQLTEADITFDSI
+30 TEQLNQADISFDSI
-44 KAFAAPRRLALQIQ
+44 KAFAAPRRLAIQID
-58 GISDKQPDRSEQKRG
+58 GISEKQPDRTEEKRG

-78 AFDAEGNLSKALR
+78 AFDADGNPTRAAMGFAKGLGIEASKLTTI
-91 GSVSSNIPFENSQV
+91 NT
-105 LENFFRDSK
+105 
-114 DEKSNRNFKELIDK
+114 DK
-128 INKQG
+128 GDYVG
-133 YKEVLEELNQ
+133 Y
-143 KSISFLTKYGIKISV
+143 I
-158 SGTSKGSYISFEQT
+158 QT
-172 IQGQATTELLPAIF
+172 VQGQATTELLPTIF

-213 WAVLMQDSAVIDATI
+213 WAVLMQDDAVIDATI
-228 QGHQTANQTRGHRF
+228 QGHQTGNQTRGHRF
-242 HSPNYHEIAHAGNY
+242 HSPEYHTIAHANDY

-287 NADAIVPQDLLDE
+287 NADAIVPQSLLDE

-385 QDQKQPLFALTESLK
+385 QDQKQPLFALTENLK

-467 GTYYARLNNEPEAVA
+467 GTYYARLNDEPEAVA

-557 LVEQAIKGYSDAE
+557 LIEQAIKGYSDAD
-570 GSKIEKMGDTFTQVM
+570 GSKIAKMGDTFTQVM

-631 ELSQASMLADSNKR
+631 ELSQAEKLADSNKR
-645 VANILAKSEV
+645 VANILAKSEGV
-655 SVADNVDEALL
+655 VADEVDASLL
-666 SESAEQSLYG
+666 TEDAEKSLYQA
-676 SVRQAQTAVQPLLEQ
+676 VQQAQTAVTPLLET
-691 ADYTQVLQ
+691 ANYTQILQ
-699 TLASLDEPLTQFFD
+699 TLVSLDEPLTQFFAD
-713 NVMVNSEDAALKNN
+713 VMVNSKDMALQAN

>member
-30 IAQLTEADITFDSI
+30 TEQLNEAEIGFDSI
-44 KAFAAPRRLALQIQ
+44 KAFAAPRRLAIRIE

-78 AFDAEGNLSKALR
+78 AFDSDGNPTRAAMGFAKGLGIDAS
-91 GSVSSNIPFENSQV
+91 
-105 LENFFRDSK
+105 
-114 DEKSNRNFKELIDK
+114 ELITINTDK
-128 INKQG
+128 GDYVG
-133 YKEVLEELNQ
+133 Y
-143 KSISFLTKYGIKISV
+143 
-158 SGTSKGSYISFEQT
+158 EQI
-172 IQGQATTELLPAIF
+172 IQGQATTELLPTIF

-228 QGHQTANQTRGHRF
+228 QGHQTGKQTRGHRF
-242 HSPNYHEIAHAGNY
+242 HSPDYHEITHANDY
-256 EQLLDGLKVVA
+256 EQLLDDLKVVA
-267 DFDKRQMLI
+267 DFDKRQTLI
-276 KNQVKALADEV
+276 KNQVKTLADEV
-287 NADAIVPQDLLDE
+287 NADPIVPQDLLDE

-307 PIALRASFEPRFLQ
+307 PIALRANFEARFLQ

-418 AKLAAFIAALMQQQG
+418 AKLAAFIATLMQQQG
-433 QQIDID
+433 RDINVD
-439 ETVRAGILS
+439 ETVRAAILS

-467 GTYYARLNNEPEAVA
+467 GTYYARLNDEPEAVA
-482 ASLEEQYLPK
+482 ASLQEQYLPK

-557 LVEQAIKGYSDAE
+557 LVEQAIKGYSTSE
-570 GSKIEKMGDTFTQVM
+570 GSKIAKMGDTFTQVM

-600 VSVDTIQAVQA
+600 ISVDTIQAVQA

-622 RIRAVQAFS
+622 RIRAVQTFS
-631 ELSQASMLADSNKR
+631 ELPQAEKLADSNKR

-655 SVADNVDEALL
+655 SVADTVDEALL
-666 SESAEQSLYG
+666 SEAAEQTLYQA
-676 SVRQAQTAVQPLLEQ
+676 VQQAQMAVKPLLET

-699 TLASLDEPLTQFFD
+699 TLVSLDAPLTQFFAD
-713 NVMVNSEDAALKNN
+713 VMVNSEDAALKNN

>member
-30 IAQLTEADITFDSI
+30 TEQLNEAEIGFDSI
-44 KAFAAPRRLALQIQ
+44 KAFAAPRRLAIRIE

-78 AFDAEGNLSKALR
+78 AFDSDGNPTRAAMGFAKGLGIDAS
-91 GSVSSNIPFENSQV
+91 
-105 LENFFRDSK
+105 
-114 DEKSNRNFKELIDK
+114 ELITINTDK
-128 INKQG
+128 GDYVG
-133 YKEVLEELNQ
+133 Y
-143 KSISFLTKYGIKISV
+143 
-158 SGTSKGSYISFEQT
+158 EQI
-172 IQGQATTELLPAIF
+172 IQGQETTELLPTIF

-228 QGHQTANQTRGHRF
+228 QGHQTGKQTRGHRF
-242 HSPNYHEIAHAGNY
+242 HSPDYHEITHANDY
-256 EQLLDGLKVVA
+256 EQLLDDLKVVA
-267 DFDKRQMLI
+267 DFDKRQTLI
-276 KNQVKALADEV
+276 KNQVKTLADEV
-287 NADAIVPQDLLDE
+287 NADPIVPQDLLDE

-307 PIALRASFEPRFLQ
+307 PIALRANFEARFLQ

-418 AKLAAFIAALMQQQG
+418 AKLAAFIATLMQQQG
-433 QQIDID
+433 RDINVD
-439 ETVRAGILS
+439 ETVRAAILS

-467 GTYYARLNNEPEAVA
+467 GTYYARLNDEPEAVA
-482 ASLEEQYLPK
+482 ASLQEQYLPK

-557 LVEQAIKGYSDAE
+557 LVEQAIKGYSTSE
-570 GSKIEKMGDTFTQVM
+570 GSKIAKMGDTFTQVM

-622 RIRAVQAFS
+622 RIRAVQTFS
-631 ELSQASMLADSNKR
+631 ELPQAEKLADSNKR

-655 SVADNVDEALL
+655 SVADTVDEALL
-666 SESAEQSLYG
+666 SEPAEQTLYQA
-676 SVRQAQTAVQPLLEQ
+676 VQQAQMAVKPLLET

-699 TLASLDEPLTQFFD
+699 TLVSLDAPLTQFFAD
-713 NVMVNSEDAALKNN
+713 VMVNSEDAALKNN

>member
-30 IAQLTEADITFDSI
+30 TEQLNEAEIGFDSI
-44 KAFAAPRRLALQIQ
+44 KAFAAPRRLAIRIE

-78 AFDAEGNLSKALR
+78 AFDSDGNPTRAAMGFAKGLGIDAS
-91 GSVSSNIPFENSQV
+91 
-105 LENFFRDSK
+105 
-114 DEKSNRNFKELIDK
+114 ELITINTDK
-128 INKQG
+128 GDYVG
-133 YKEVLEELNQ
+133 Y
-143 KSISFLTKYGIKISV
+143 
-158 SGTSKGSYISFEQT
+158 EQI
-172 IQGQATTELLPAIF
+172 IQGQATTELLPTIF

-228 QGHQTANQTRGHRF
+228 QGHQTGKQTRGHRF
-242 HSPNYHEIAHAGNY
+242 HSPDYHEITHANDY
-256 EQLLDGLKVVA
+256 EQLLDDLKVVA
-267 DFDKRQMLI
+267 DFDKRQTLI
-276 KNQVKALADEV
+276 KNQVKTLADEV
-287 NADAIVPQDLLDE
+287 NADPIVPQDLLDE

-307 PIALRASFEPRFLQ
+307 PIALRANFEARFLQ

-418 AKLAAFIAALMQQQG
+418 AKLAAFIATLMQQQG
-433 QQIDID
+433 RDINVD
-439 ETVRAGILS
+439 ETVRAAILS

-467 GTYYARLNNEPEAVA
+467 GTYYARLNDEPEAVA
-482 ASLEEQYLPK
+482 ASLQEQYLPK

-557 LVEQAIKGYSDAE
+557 LVEQAIKGYSTSE
-570 GSKIEKMGDTFTQVM
+570 GSKIAKMGDTFTQVM

-622 RIRAVQAFS
+622 RIRAVQTFS
-631 ELSQASMLADSNKR
+631 ELPQAEELADSNKR

-655 SVADNVDEALL
+655 NVADTVDEALL
-666 SESAEQSLYG
+666 SEAAEQTLYQA
-676 SVRQAQTAVQPLLEQ
+676 VQQAQMAVKPLLET

-699 TLASLDEPLTQFFD
+699 TLVSLDAPLSDFFAD
-713 NVMVNSEDAALKNN
+713 VMVNSEDAALKNN

>member
-1 MSTILF
+1 MSNILF

-21 LRDALQASV
+21 LRDALESSV
-30 IAQLTEADITFDSI
+30 TAQLHDADISFERI
-44 KAFAAPRRLALQIQ
+44 KAFAAPRRLAIQIT

-78 AFDAEGNLSKALR
+78 AFDNDGNPTRAAMGFAKGLGITPEQLTT
-91 GSVSSNIPFENSQV
+91 IHT
-105 LENFFRDSK
+105 
-114 DEKSNRNFKELIDK
+114 DK
-128 INKQG
+128 G
-133 YKEVLEELNQ
+133 DYV
-143 KSISFLTKYGIKISV
+143 G
-158 SGTSKGSYISFEQT
+158 FEQT
-172 IQGQATTELLPAIF
+172 IQGQATAELLPQVF

-198 MRSGASRNEFVRPVQ
+198 MRAGSSRDEFVRPVQ
-213 WAVLMQDSAVIDATI
+213 WVVLMQDDHVIEATI
-228 QGHQTANQTRGHRF
+228 QGHKTSNQTRGHRF
-242 HSPNYHEIAHAGNY
+242 HSPDYHTLDHADHY
-256 EQLLDGLKVVA
+256 ESLLEGLKVVA
-267 DFDKRQMLI
+267 DFDKRRMLI
-276 KNQVKALADEV
+276 KNQVKTLADQV
-287 NADAIVPQDLLDE
+287 NSTAIMPQALLDE

-343 AGKLQP
+343 AGTLQP

-359 KDPNQIIEGNE
+359 KDPSQIIEGNE

-385 QDQKQPLFALTESLK
+385 QDQKQPLFALTDSLK
-400 TRVFQDK
+400 TRVFQEQ
-407 LGTIWEKSERI
+407 LGTIWQKSERI

-433 QQIDID
+433 RDINID
-439 ETVRAGILS
+439 ETVRAAMLS
-448 KADLASSLVGE
+448 KADLASALVGE

-467 GTYYARLNNEPEAVA
+467 GSYYARLNEEPEAVA
-482 ASLEEQYLPK
+482 ASLLEQYLPK
-492 FSGDVLPQTP
+492 FSGDVLPETS

-547 EKQLPINLVA
+547 EKKLPINLVA
-557 LVEQAIKGYSDAE
+557 LVEQAIKNYSDDS
-570 GSKIEKMGDTFTQVM
+570 GSKIAKMGDTFTQVM

-631 ELSQASMLADSNKR
+631 ELTQASMLADSNKR
-645 VANILAKSEV
+645 VANILAKSEGA
-655 SVADNVDEALL
+655 VADAVDAALL
-666 SESAEQSLYG
+666 TEPAEKALYEAVVQS
-676 SVRQAQTAVQPLLEQ
+676 QANVTPLLEN
-691 ADYTQVLQ
+691 ADYTGVLQ
-699 TLASLDEPLTQFFD
+699 TLVSLDAPLTQFFAD
-713 NVMVNSEDAALKNN
+713 VMVNSDDAALKAN
-727 RLALLK
+727 RLSLLK

>member
-21 LRDALQASV
+21 LRDALQKSV
-30 IAQLTEADITFDSI
+30 TEQLAEADISFDSM
-44 KAFAAPRRLALQIQ
+44 KAFAAPRRLAIQIQ
-58 GISDKQPDRSEQKRG
+58 GISDKQPDRTEQKRG

-78 AFDAEGNLSKALR
+78 AFDADGNPTRAAMGFAKGLGIEAS
-91 GSVSSNIPFENSQV
+91 
-105 LENFFRDSK
+105 
-114 DEKSNRNFKELIDK
+114 ELTTINTDK
-128 INKQG
+128 GDYVG
-133 YKEVLEELNQ
+133 Y
-143 KSISFLTKYGIKISV
+143 
-158 SGTSKGSYISFEQT
+158 EQT
-172 IQGQATTELLPAIF
+172 IHGQATTELLPAIF
-186 QTALDNLPIAKR
+186 QTALDDLPIAKR

-213 WAVLMQDSAVIDATI
+213 WAVLMQDSAVIEATI
-228 QGHQTANQTRGHRF
+228 QGHQTGTQTRGHRF
-242 HSPNYHEIAHAGNY
+242 HSPDFYNIDHANDY
-256 EQLLDGLKVVA
+256 EPLLDGLKVVA

-276 KNQVKALADEV
+276 KNQVKALADEI
-287 NADAIVPQDLLDE
+287 NADAIVPQGLLDE

-307 PIALRASFEPRFLQ
+307 PIALRADFEARFLQ

-343 AGKLQP
+343 AGTLQP

-359 KDPNQIIEGNE
+359 KDPQQIIEGNE

-400 TRVFQDK
+400 TRVFQDQ

-418 AKLAAFIAALMQQQG
+418 AKLAAYIAALMQQQG
-433 QQIDID
+433 HEINIDD
-439 ETVRAGILS
+439 TVRAAMLS

-467 GTYYARLNNEPEAVA
+467 GTYYARLNDEPEAVA

-492 FSGDVLPQTP
+492 FSGDVLPQTS

-540 GILRILI
+540 GVLRILI

-557 LVEQAIKGYSDAE
+557 LVEQAIKNYSSSD
-570 GSKIEKMGDTFTQVM
+570 GSKITKMGDTFTQVM

-611 INPHMPLDFDQ
+611 IHPHMPLDFDQ
-622 RIRAVQAFS
+622 RIRAVQTFS
-631 ELSQASMLADSNKR
+631 QLPQAEQLADSNKR
-645 VANILAKSEV
+645 VANILAKSEET
-655 SVADNVDEALL
+655 VADKVDEALL
-666 SESAEQSLYG
+666 TEPAEQTLYKT
-676 SVRQAQTAVQPLLEQ
+676 VRQAQTAVTPLLAE

-699 TLASLDEPLTQFFD
+699 TLAGLDAPLTQFFD
-713 NVMVNSEDAALKNN
+713 DVMVNSEDAALKNN

-747 LQL
+747 LQI

>member
-30 IAQLTEADITFDSI
+30 TEQLTEADISFDSI
-44 KAFAAPRRLALQIQ
+44 KAFAAPRRLAIQIQ
-58 GISDKQPDRSEQKRG
+58 GISDKQPDRTEEKRG

-78 AFDAEGNLSKALR
+78 AFDADGNPTRAAMGFAKGLGIEAS
-91 GSVSSNIPFENSQV
+91 
-105 LENFFRDSK
+105 
-114 DEKSNRNFKELIDK
+114 ELTTINTDK
-128 INKQG
+128 GDYVG
-133 YKEVLEELNQ
+133 YV
-143 KSISFLTKYGIKISV
+143 
-158 SGTSKGSYISFEQT
+158 QT

-213 WAVLMQDSAVIDATI
+213 WVVLMQDDAVINATI
-228 QGHQTANQTRGHRF
+228 QGHQTGTQTRGHRF
-242 HSPNYHEIAHAGNY
+242 HSPDYHNIGHANDY

-287 NADAIVPQDLLDE
+287 SSDAIVPQSLLDE

-307 PIALRASFEPRFLQ
+307 PIALRASFEARFLQ

-439 ETVRAGILS
+439 DTVRAAILS

-467 GTYYARLNNEPEAVA
+467 GTYYARLNDEPEAVA

-557 LVEQAIKGYSDAE
+557 LVEQAIKGYSTAE
-570 GSKIEKMGDTFTQVM
+570 GSKIAKMGDTFTQVM

-622 RIRAVQAFS
+622 RIRAVQTFS
-631 ELSQASMLADSNKR
+631 NLPQASMLADSNKR

-655 SVADNVDEALL
+655 DVANTVDESLL
-666 SESAEQSLYG
+666 TEPAEQNLYA
-676 SVRQAQTAVQPLLEQ
+676 SVKQAQTVVQPLLEQ

-713 NVMVNSEDAALKNN
+713 NVMVNSEDIALKAN

>member
-30 IAQLTEADITFDSI
+30 TEQLNEAEISFDSI
-44 KAFAAPRRLALQIQ
+44 KAFAAPRRLAIRIE

-78 AFDAEGNLSKALR
+78 AFDSDGNPTRAAMGFAKGLGIDAS
-91 GSVSSNIPFENSQV
+91 
-105 LENFFRDSK
+105 
-114 DEKSNRNFKELIDK
+114 ELITINTDK
-128 INKQG
+128 GDYVG
-133 YKEVLEELNQ
+133 Y
-143 KSISFLTKYGIKISV
+143 
-158 SGTSKGSYISFEQT
+158 EQI
-172 IQGQATTELLPAIF
+172 IQGQATTELLPTIF

-213 WAVLMQDSAVIDATI
+213 WAVLMQDDVVIDATI
-228 QGHQTANQTRGHRF
+228 QGHQTGKQTRGHRF
-242 HSPNYHEIAHAGNY
+242 HSPDYHEITHANDY

-267 DFDKRQMLI
+267 DFDKRQTLI
-276 KNQVKALADEV
+276 KNQVKTLADEV
-287 NADAIVPQDLLDE
+287 NADPIVPQDLLDE

-307 PIALRASFEPRFLQ
+307 PIALRANFEPRFLQ

-418 AKLAAFIAALMQQQG
+418 AKLAAFIATLMQQQG
-433 QQIDID
+433 RDINVD
-439 ETVRAGILS
+439 ETVRAAILS

-467 GTYYARLNNEPEAVA
+467 GTYYARLNDEPEAVA
-482 ASLEEQYLPK
+482 ASLQEQYLPK

-557 LVEQAIKGYSDAE
+557 LVEQAIKGYSTSE
-570 GSKIEKMGDTFTQVM
+570 GSKIAKMGDTFTQVM

-622 RIRAVQAFS
+622 RIRAVQTFS
-631 ELSQASMLADSNKR
+631 ELPQAEKLADSNKR

-655 SVADNVDEALL
+655 SVADTVDEALL
-666 SESAEQSLYG
+666 SEPAEQALYQAIQ
-676 SVRQAQTAVQPLLEQ
+676 QAQTAVKPLLET

-699 TLASLDEPLTQFFD
+699 TLVSLDAPLSDFFAD
-713 NVMVNSEDAALKNN
+713 VMVNSEDAALKNN

>member
-30 IAQLTEADITFDSI
+30 TEQLTDADISFDSI
-44 KAFAAPRRLALQIQ
+44 KAFAAPRRLAIQIQ
-58 GISDKQPDRSEQKRG
+58 GISDKQPDRTEQKRG

-78 AFDAEGNLSKALR
+78 AFDADGNPTRAAMGFAKGLGIDAS
-91 GSVSSNIPFENSQV
+91 
-105 LENFFRDSK
+105 
-114 DEKSNRNFKELIDK
+114 ELTTINTDK
-128 INKQG
+128 GDYVG
-133 YKEVLEELNQ
+133 YEH
-143 KSISFLTKYGIKISV
+143 
-158 SGTSKGSYISFEQT
+158 T
-172 IQGQATTELLPAIF
+172 IHGQATTELLPAIF

-198 MRSGASRNEFVRPVQ
+198 MRSGASRDEFVRPVQ
-213 WAVLMQDSAVIDATI
+213 WAVLMQDDAIIDATI
-228 QGHQTANQTRGHRF
+228 QGHQTGTQTRGHRF
-242 HSPNYHEIAHAGNY
+242 HSPDYHTIAHANDY
-256 EQLLDGLKVVA
+256 EQLLDSLKVVA

-287 NADAIVPQDLLDE
+287 NSDAIVPQDLLDE

-307 PIALRASFEPRFLQ
+307 PIALRASFEARFLQ

-359 KDPNQIIEGNE
+359 KEPNQIIEGNE

-418 AKLAAFIAALMQQQG
+418 AKLAAFIATLMQQQG
-433 QQIDID
+433 REISVD
-439 ETVRAGILS
+439 ETVRAAILS

-459 YPELQGIA
+459 YPELQGVA
-467 GTYYARLNNEPEAVA
+467 GTYYARLNGEPEAVA

-557 LVEQAIKGYSDAE
+557 LVEQAIKNYSDAK
-570 GSKIEKMGDTFTQVM
+570 GSKIAKMGDTFTQVM

-645 VANILAKSEV
+645 VANILAKSEMN
-655 SVADNVDEALL
+655 VADTVDEALL
-666 SESAEQSLYG
+666 SEPAEQSLYS
-676 SVRQAQTAVQPLLEQ
+676 SVREAQTAVTPLLEK

-699 TLASLDEPLTQFFD
+699 TLASLDEPLSQFFD
-713 NVMVNSEDAALKNN
+713 NVMVNSEDDALKNN

>member
-30 IAQLTEADITFDSI
+30 TEQLNEADITFDSI
-44 KAFAAPRRLALQIQ
+44 KAFAAPRRLAIQIQ

-78 AFDAEGNLSKALR
+78 AFDSDGNPTRAAMGFAKGLGIEAS
-91 GSVSSNIPFENSQV
+91 
-105 LENFFRDSK
+105 
-114 DEKSNRNFKELIDK
+114 ELITINTDK
-128 INKQG
+128 GDYVG
-133 YKEVLEELNQ
+133 Y
-143 KSISFLTKYGIKISV
+143 
-158 SGTSKGSYISFEQT
+158 EQV
-172 IQGQATTELLPAIF
+172 IHGQATTELLPAIF

-213 WAVLMQDSAVIDATI
+213 WAVLMQDSTVIEATI
-228 QGHQTANQTRGHRF
+228 QGHQTDTQTRGHRF
-242 HSPNYHEIAHAGNY
+242 HSPDYHTIAHANDY
-256 EQLLDGLKVVA
+256 EQLLDSLKVVA

-307 PIALRASFEPRFLQ
+307 PIALRANFEARFLQ

-418 AKLAAFIAALMQQQG
+418 AKLAAFIATLMQQQG
-433 QQIDID
+433 RDISID
-439 ETVRAGILS
+439 ETVRAAILS

-467 GTYYARLNNEPEAVA
+467 GTYYARLNGEPEAVA

-492 FSGDVLPQTP
+492 FSGDVLPKTP

-557 LVEQAIKGYSDAE
+557 LVEQAIKGYSTSD
-570 GSKIEKMGDTFTQVM
+570 GSKIAKMGDTFTQVM

-622 RIRAVQAFS
+622 RIRAVQTFS
-631 ELSQASMLADSNKR
+631 KVSQASMLADSNKR

-655 SVADNVDEALL
+655 SVADNVDESLL
-666 SESAEQSLYG
+666 SEPAEQALYQA
-676 SVRQAQTAVQPLLEQ
+676 VQQAQTAVKPLLET

-699 TLASLDEPLTQFFD
+699 TLVSLDAPLTQFFAD
-713 NVMVNSEDAALKNN
+713 VMVNSDDAALKNN

>member
-1 MSTILF
+1 MSSILF

-14 PPKSLKP
+14 PPKSLKT

-30 IAQLTEADITFDSI
+30 TEQLNEADISFDSI
-44 KAFAAPRRLALQIQ
+44 HSFAAPRRLALQIQ

-78 AFDAEGNLSKALR
+78 AFDAEGNPTRAAL
-91 GSVSSNIPFENSQV
+91 GFAKGLGIEAS
-105 LENFFRDSK
+105 
-114 DEKSNRNFKELIDK
+114 ELITINTDK
-128 INKQG
+128 GDYIG
-133 YKEVLEELNQ
+133 YEQ
-143 KSISFLTKYGIKISV
+143 KVT
-158 SGTSKGSYISFEQT
+158 
-172 IQGQATTELLPAIF
+172 GQAVTELLPQIL
-186 QTALDNLPIAKR
+186 QTALDQLPIAKR
-198 MRSGASRNEFVRPVQ
+198 MRSGASREEFVRPVQ
-213 WAVLMQDSAVIDATI
+213 WAVLMQDNQVIEAVI
-228 QGHQTANQTRGHRF
+228 QGQQTGTQTRGHRF
-242 HSPNYHEIAHAGNY
+242 HSPDYHTIDHADNY
-256 EQLLDGLKVVA
+256 EEFLQSLKVIV
-267 DFDKRQMLI
+267 DFDKRKTLI
-276 KNQVKALADEV
+276 KNQVKALADQV
-287 NADAIVPQDLLDE
+287 NANAIVPPELLDE

-343 AGKLQP
+343 DGKLQP

-359 KDPNQIIEGNE
+359 KDPNQIVQGNE

-385 QDQKQPLFALTESLK
+385 QDQKQPLFALTENLK

-407 LGTIWEKSERI
+407 LGTIWQKSERI
-418 AKLAAFIAALMQQQG
+418 AKLAAFIATLMQQQG
-433 QQIDID
+433 MQISIN
-439 ETVRAGILS
+439 ETVRAAILS

-467 GTYYARLNNEPEAVA
+467 GTYYARLNDEPEAVA

-557 LVEQAIKGYSDAE
+557 LVEQAVNNYTSGED
-570 GSKIEKMGDTFTQVM
+570 SKIAKMGDTLTQVM

-631 ELSQASMLADSNKR
+631 ALPQASKLADSNKR
-645 VANILAKSEV
+645 VANILAKSE
-655 SVADNVDEALL
+655 SDVASSVDESLL
-666 SESAEQSLYG
+666 VEPAEQELYRAV
-676 SVRQAQTAVQPLLEQ
+676 SQAQTAVEPLLAR
-691 ADYTQVLQ
+691 ADYTQILQ
-699 TLASLDEPLTQFFD
+699 TLASLDEPLTQFFEG
-713 NVMVNSEDAALKNN
+713 VMVNSEELALKNN